1 VDGAVGDILS
11 VNMTDINK
19 AMLDPTSVFRAPEDV
34 LKAGDITREQ
44 KIEILRRWEY
54 DARELEVADDESMTG
69 GGSDLLERVLES
81 LSALGYV
88 PDPDREPPTRQG

>member
-1 VDGAVGDILS
+1 
-11 VNMTDINK
+11 MTDIDK
-19 AMLDPTSVFRAPEDV
+19 ALLDPTSVFKAPEDV
-34 LKAGDITREQ
+34 IKARDLTREQ

-69 GGSDLLERVLES
+69 GNSDLLQRVLES

-88 PDPDREPPTRQG
+88 HDPDNEPPTRQG

>member
-1 VDGAVGDILS
+1 
-11 VNMTDINK
+11 MTDIDK
-19 AMLDPTSVFRAPEDV
+19 ALLDPTSVFKAPEDV
-34 LKAGDITREQ
+34 LKARDLTREQ

-69 GGSDLLERVLES
+69 GGSDLLQRVLDS

-88 PDPDREPPTRQG
+88 PDPDKEPPTMQG